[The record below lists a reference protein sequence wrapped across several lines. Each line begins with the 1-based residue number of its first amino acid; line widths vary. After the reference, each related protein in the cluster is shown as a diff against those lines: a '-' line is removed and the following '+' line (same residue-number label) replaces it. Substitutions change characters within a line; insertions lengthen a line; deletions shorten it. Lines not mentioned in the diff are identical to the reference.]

1 MENNFAVAGGVVVV
15 VVVVV
20 MVLVEDLA
28 TNEHG
33 DTCAEAAAA
42 GDFLVKDQV

>member
-1 MENNFAVAGGVVVV
+1 MENNIAVAGGVVV

-42 GDFLVKDQV
+42 EDFLVKDQV